1 MSWNIKDLSN
11 NDMTFEIFFSDLTD
25 KAKKELLDFYG
36 VQSEK
41 ELNMDIDIIPLCTI
55 TKED

>member
-1 MSWNIKDLSN
+1 
-11 NDMTFEIFFSDLTD
+11 MTFEIFFSDLTD
-25 KAKKELLDFYG
+25 EAKKELLDFYG

-55 TKED
+55 TKEED